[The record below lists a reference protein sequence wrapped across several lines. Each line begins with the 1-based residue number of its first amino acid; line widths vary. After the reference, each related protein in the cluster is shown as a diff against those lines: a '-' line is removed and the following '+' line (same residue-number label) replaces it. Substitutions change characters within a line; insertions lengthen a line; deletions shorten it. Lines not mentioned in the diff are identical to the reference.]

1 MAEIVMWYSDFESD
15 DPWTL
20 AAALITKGIQYNAK
34 LDSSIISI
42 FFI

>member
-1 MAEIVMWYSDFESD
+1 MWYSDFNQTT
-15 DPWTL
+15 PGLWLT
-20 AAALITKGIQYNAK
+20 ALITKGIQYNAK